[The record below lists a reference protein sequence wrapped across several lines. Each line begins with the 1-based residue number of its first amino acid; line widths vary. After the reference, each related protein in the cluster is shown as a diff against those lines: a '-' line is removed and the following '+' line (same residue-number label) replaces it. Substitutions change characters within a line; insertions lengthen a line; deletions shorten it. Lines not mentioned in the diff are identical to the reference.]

1 MNMDESRLKEIQEY
15 KAFYNARLDEDNTEL
30 GKDLIQSKIN
40 QLEDEEKENRKS
52 EKASNI

>member
-1 MNMDESRLKEIQEY
+1 MNIDESRLKEIQEY

-40 QLEDEEKENRKS
+40 KLEEEEKEILNRCDV
-52 EKASNI
+52 IL

>member
-15 KAFYNARLDEDNTEL
+15 KKFYQIKLNEDNTEL

-40 QLEDEEKENRKS
+40 KLEEEEKEILERCDVK
-52 EKASNI
+52 I